1 MYLFWNNKYVPCFSI
16 FLSWGVCLCCF
27 WQKSGQSQPVDP
39 RIVAQL
45 NLLRRRSLCSCRL
58 ASCRALWILN
68 CTTSSE
74 FRRLRLK
81 MNLKRYVNATV
92 KWMYWSS
99 NKIEKRGREVTR
111 ANVAYKQANGCLAS
125 LASKMSWI
133 TTGYITGL
141 LNII

>member
-1 MYLFWNNKYVPCFSI
+1 MFQHLFVMGC
-16 FLSWGVCLCCF
+16 LSVLLLA
-27 WQKSGQSQPVDP
+27 KVRTVQPVDP

-92 KWMYWSS
+92 K
-99 NKIEKRGREVTR
+99 
-111 ANVAYKQANGCLAS
+111 
-125 LASKMSWI
+125 
-133 TTGYITGL
+133 
-141 LNII
+141 